1 VLERGPD
8 EEIMMKI
15 DGTVFGAITID
26 GKAYGHDVVVRLS
39 GEVVKRKK
47 KLSKKLYGTSHVLSE
62 DEAKFL
68 FEKGCDQ
75 VVIGSGQFGNVH
87 LSPEAEAYFERKGCE
102 VLLKPKRSGCST
114 DRAQGGSGSFT

>member
-1 VLERGPD
+1 MMPASRRLTACVLERGPD

-47 KLSKKLYGTSHVLSE
+47 KFK
-62 DEAKFL
+62 EALWYVARTFRRRGKISL
-68 FEKGCDQ
+68 REG
-75 VVIGSGQFGNVH
+75 VRPGRHWLGSVRQ
-87 LSPEAEAYFERKGCE
+87 
-102 VLLKPKRSGCST
+102 
-114 DRAQGGSGSFT
+114 RAPVAGS